1 MDIWRIIHLLC
12 IVWLSAGLGST
23 IPLIIRAW
31 LTNDVQNQ
39 MYCLAEAAQNETRIL
54 LPGAMATGISGFF
67 WGIAAEYHFLR
78 DGWLLA
84 MTILFVFC
92 FLLCLPLLGVGLRR
106 ARTASLVAAKQGK
119 VTKELREVLDDRVPL
134 VFGALLV
141 LAMPLF
147 IVFAVFKPF

>member
-84 MTILFVFC
+84 MAILFVFC

-119 VTKELREVLDDRVPL
+119 VTEELREVLDDRVPL
-134 VFGALLV
+134 VFGTLLV

-147 IVFAVFKPF
+147 IAFAVFKPF